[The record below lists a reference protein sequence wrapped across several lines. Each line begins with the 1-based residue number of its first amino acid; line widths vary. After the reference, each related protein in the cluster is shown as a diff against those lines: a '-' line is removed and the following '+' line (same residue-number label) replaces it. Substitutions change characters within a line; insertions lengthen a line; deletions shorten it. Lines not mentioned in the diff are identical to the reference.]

1 MHTSDQAN
9 LEPEQAKIKEIW
21 SESFE
26 WKAPDRTSRCT
37 WHLGSNPGHSPHSHK
52 VFTGEEKLKTVQT
65 AVDLIGL
72 TPLVRLNKIE
82 KAEGLNVELWAKCE
96 YMNAG
101 GSIKDRIAKRMV
113 EDAEKSGV
121 LREGS
126 TIIEPTSGNTGIG
139 LALVAA
145 VRGYRCIIVMPEKMS
160 NEKVNILRA
169 LGAEI
174 VRTPTAARYDSP
186 ESHISVAQKL
196 CRQIENSVIL
206 DQYTNAANPLAHYDE
221 TAEEILAQ
229 MEHKIDAVVLSPG
242 TGGTVTGI
250 GRKLKEKVPG
260 IKVVC
265 GDPYGSILA
274 PPEMNKCVKNEGGFY
289 EVEGIGYDF
298 IPTVLDQSVVDV
310 WFKTDDNESFD
321 CGRKLMREEG
331 LLVGGSSGT
340 ILSVA
345 LQQARK
351 MPDGS
356 RVVMV
361 FPDSIRNYMTKYLS
375 DDWMI
380 ERSFM
385 DDPLEL
391 TERWWRKKRVSD
403 LPTII
408 PETVGPKVTCQLVVN
423 LMRDLG
429 VDQIPVVDQDG
440 TIVGVATLGNIMAKI
455 IAGVIQESSPV
466 SDVIY
471 RQFCKVSQDCTLGKL
486 SKILELNSFALVVNS
501 QKNWGDDKSFKM
513 KEMIVSLVT
522 QIDLLNFIT
531 NNEQIS

>member
-1 MHTSDQAN
+1 MFF
-9 LEPEQAKIKEIW
+9 L
-21 SESFE
+21 
-26 WKAPDRTSRCT
+26 
-37 WHLGSNPGHSPHSHK
+37 
-52 VFTGEEKLKTVQT
+52 
-65 AVDLIGL
+65 
-72 TPLVRLNKIE
+72 
-82 KAEGLNVELWAKCE
+82 
-96 YMNAG
+96 
-101 GSIKDRIAKRMV
+101 
-113 EDAEKSGV
+113 
-121 LREGS
+121 
-126 TIIEPTSGNTGIG
+126 
-139 LALVAA
+139 
-145 VRGYRCIIVMPEKMS
+145 
-160 NEKVNILRA
+160 KVNILRA

-391 TERWWRKKRVSD
+391 VSS
-403 LPTII
+403 I
-408 PETVGPKVTCQLVVN
+408 N
-423 LMRDLG
+423 
-429 VDQIPVVDQDG
+429 
-440 TIVGVATLGNIMAKI
+440 
-455 IAGVIQESSPV
+455 
-466 SDVIY
+466 
-471 RQFCKVSQDCTLGKL
+471 L
-486 SKILELNSFALVVNS
+486 SKIF
-501 QKNWGDDKSFKM
+501 WGGRERGEAHSRL
-513 KEMIVSLVT
+513 I
-522 QIDLLNFIT
+522 IIAN
-531 NNEQIS
+531 